1 MEVHTCPVYQ
11 LKKSGITSLI
21 NININTVREAQKF
34 VVMKQC
40 EHACTSVPFSHISAI
55 YTYIHIYI

>member
-11 LKKSGITSLI
+11 LKKSGITSL
-21 NININTVREAQKF
+21 ININTVREAQKF

-40 EHACTSVPFSHISAI
+40 EHACTSVPFSHTSAI
-55 YTYIHIYI
+55 YTYSYIAI